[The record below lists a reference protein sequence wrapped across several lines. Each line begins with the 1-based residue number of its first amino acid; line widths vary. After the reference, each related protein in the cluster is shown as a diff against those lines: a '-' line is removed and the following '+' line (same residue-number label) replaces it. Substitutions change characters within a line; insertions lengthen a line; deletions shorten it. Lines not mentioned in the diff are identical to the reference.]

1 MSTRL
6 DPGCA
11 AAAAAACL
19 FAIVALSLAL
29 TGPALAQPVEEAREE
44 AGMLAWLGCWQ
55 PVAEH
60 EESSQESPEARQM
73 VCLKSGDG
81 PNSLTRT
88 LIVDDQVVA
97 ERTLVGDGSR
107 QLIRAG
113 GCDGWERTLRSAD
126 GRRLYLQS
134 ETTCEGGNLR
144 KLSGASMMVSGD
156 RWIEI
161 HVVRVDREREIM
173 IREHRAVSGNTAW
186 PPGELPTAVHTARLA
201 ATAQLTAADVIEA
214 LEHVDPAVVEAM
226 LQESKPSFA
235 MDSHLLLRLAD
246 AEVPDAIID
255 LMVALSFPEYFAV
268 DDDTA
273 APDPALYSSFWS
285 PWFSPYGYGYGYY
298 PPYHYHPHPPVVGPP
313 RPRGGRVIS
322 GHGYTRV
329 RPTRV
334 PSGGIAALLQRGTG
348 GDTGAGSG
356 TGGDVSAGSSS
367 DTGGTVSKSG
377 HSSGSPNSTRKAIR
391 RDEY

>member
-1 MSTRL
+1 
-6 DPGCA
+6 
-11 AAAAAACL
+11 
-19 FAIVALSLAL
+19 
-29 TGPALAQPVEEAREE
+29 
-44 AGMLAWLGCWQ
+44 MLAWLGCWQ

-60 EESSQESPEARQM
+60 EDSSQESLETRQR

-81 PNSLTRT
+81 PNSLTLT
-88 LIVDDQVVA
+88 LIVDDQVAA

-107 QLIRAG
+107 QPIREG
-113 GCDGWERTLRSAD
+113 GCNGWERTLRSAD

-134 ETTCEGGNLR
+134 ETTCEGGNQR
-144 KLSGASMMVSGD
+144 KLSGASMIVSGG

-173 IREHRAVSGNTAW
+173 IREHRAVSGNSVW

-273 APDPALYSSFWS
+273 TPDPALYSSFWS

-298 PPYHYHPHPPVVGPP
+298 SYYHYHPHPPVVRPP

-329 RPTRV
+329 RPTRL
-334 PSGGIAALLQRGTG
+334 PPGGIAAFLQRGTG
-348 GDTGAGSG
+348 GNTGASDGPS
-356 TGGDVSAGSSS
+356 GDVSTGDSGG
-367 DTGGTVSKSG
+367 TGGTVSKSG
-377 HSSGSPNSTRKAIR
+377 HSSGSPSSTRKAIR